1 MDELK
6 RFGLF
11 LLFCLVQ
18 ALVFNHIHLLG
29 CATPLLYVLFVLLFR
44 RNYPKWGILL
54 WSFALGL
61 SLNTL
66 SNTPGVSAASL
77 TLLGALQP
85 YILEIFI
92 PRDCMDDLP
101 VGMSTLGVGKF
112 IWFVVI
118 MTMIYSLVFFSLEMF
133 TFFNWMHWAECV
145 GGSWLL
151 TVVLILAI
159 ENVRYSW

>member
-29 CATPLLYVLFVLLFR
+29 CATPLLYVMFVLLFR

-61 SLNTL
+61 SIDTL

-85 YILEIFI
+85 YVLEAFI
-92 PRDCMDDLP
+92 PRDCVDDLLP
-101 VGMSTLGVGKF
+101 GMRTLGVAKY
-112 IWFVVI
+112 IYYVIIMAFV
-118 MTMIYSLVFFSLEMF
+118 YSLAFFSLEMF
-133 TFFNWMHWAECV
+133 NFFNWQHWAECI
-145 GGSWLL
+145 GGSWIL
-151 TVVLILAI
+151 TVLLILAI
-159 ENVRYSW
+159 ENTRR